1 MKIYS
6 VLLIFLLMSCAY
18 DPGDK
23 RLKTINKMDHEIVV
37 YWDSDTIPKYPS
49 INETEVYLRYKIKRG
64 DTLSQPEDDSNWPM
78 YVRNSLN
85 KKLNLFVYNVDTLM
99 AYNSIDTLN
108 AKKMYRRLEY
118 SEQELDKLN
127 WIVIIKD

>member
-1 MKIYS
+1 
-6 VLLIFLLMSCAY
+6 MSCAY

-23 RLKTINKMDHEIVV
+23 RLETINKTDHEIVV
-37 YWDSDTIPKYPS
+37 YWDSDTIPEYPS
-49 INETEVYLRYKIKRG
+49 VNETEVYLRCKISRG
-64 DTLSQPEDDSNWPM
+64 DTLSQPEDDANWPM

-108 AKKMYRRLEY
+108 ARKMYKRLEY
-118 SEQELDKLN
+118 AEQELDQLN
-127 WIVIIKD
+127 WRVVIKD